1 MKRKLSDC
9 SSIGKMMVLI
19 GLMVAAPAAILP
31 FYPQDLPY
39 LWAFLLPGGGSIL
52 LGLLSCRFGH
62 RDSESFSS
70 WHTTVSRSSLTVLFV
85 WLWGVLIGALPFVFG
100 HQLTMVQ
107 ALFEAVSG
115 WTTTGL
121 SAMDVSITPMVYL
134 FHRSFMQY
142 CGGLGFVMMMIVII
156 SNKHSMDLYS
166 AEGHPDK
173 LMPNLKK
180 TSRAIFVIYNV
191 CLVLG
196 TIAYRIA
203 GMTWFDGVCHAMCSL
218 STGGFSTKLA
228 SIGAYNSLSIEII
241 TIVLMLIGTT
251 NFAALLLFAKGK
263 FKSFFRV
270 SEVRFMFGLLGV
282 FIPITAL
289 SLADGLGISFLEGL
303 RKAAFDVVSALSTSG
318 YSTMSYAEW
327 PALAIGVLILMMFIG
342 GGIGS
347 TAGGLKISR
356 AYLMLRMAGTN
367 IKRRLSPRNDV
378 EAPYYVKAQGK
389 TPIDK
394 DLEDDTFGFFTTYLV
409 IYIVGS
415 LLITVTADCTLTE
428 AMFDFA
434 SSLGTVGLSIGI
446 TGPMTN
452 NATLI
457 VEMIGMLLGRLEI
470 FIVFTGIVSG
480 FKNIRS
486 FFTKKQNARKARRL
500 TANL

>member
-1 MKRKLSDC
+1 
-9 SSIGKMMVLI
+9 
-19 GLMVAAPAAILP
+19 
-31 FYPQDLPY
+31 
-39 LWAFLLPGGGSIL
+39 
-52 LGLLSCRFGH
+52 
-62 RDSESFSS
+62 
-70 WHTTVSRSSLTVLFV
+70 
-85 WLWGVLIGALPFVFG
+85 
-100 HQLTMVQ
+100 
-107 ALFEAVSG
+107 
-115 WTTTGL
+115 
-121 SAMDVSITPMVYL
+121 
-134 FHRSFMQY
+134 
-142 CGGLGFVMMMIVII
+142 
-156 SNKHSMDLYS
+156 
-166 AEGHPDK
+166 
-173 LMPNLKK
+173 
-180 TSRAIFVIYNV
+180 
-191 CLVLG
+191 
-196 TIAYRIA
+196 
-203 GMTWFDGVCHAMCSL
+203 
-218 STGGFSTKLA
+218 
-228 SIGAYNSLSIEII
+228 
-241 TIVLMLIGTT
+241 
-251 NFAALLLFAKGK
+251 
-263 FKSFFRV
+263 
-270 SEVRFMFGLLGV
+270 
-282 FIPITAL
+282 
-289 SLADGLGISFLEGL
+289 
-303 RKAAFDVVSALSTSG
+303 
-318 YSTMSYAEW
+318 MSYAEW

-415 LLITVTADCTLTE
+415 LLITVTANCSLTE